1 MIIKWLL
8 FFSVVL
14 SCLHA
19 DVKMDAPKS
28 FTSGE
33 ALVFSIV
40 ANGETVTFPKIDSID
55 GFVVQNS
62 NTSKNISIINAQR
75 TQRIEKQFLLF
86 PNKDIT
92 IPSFKITI
100 DGKDYFTQEKHIAMR
115 KAVKTHDDN
124 FDFTLLSN
132 KQRLYT
138 GQSALLTFKFKHKNT
153 QQILDMAL
161 NTPDFSNFWVKQIGK
176 AQKVEEGNF
185 TTDILKYVVFP
196 QKSGVLVIPPASIS
210 VTLLDESV
218 NRYSFFGTPT
228 KIDKIYSNEL
238 KFEVKPL
245 PEGVSVVGDF
255 TMNDELSHTK
265 VNAGDALSYN
275 VEIKGCG
282 NIDDIKEFKLNIP
295 NATIYDNPAQ
305 KSFDFVNNEYCGSYK
320 KTFSIV
326 ANEDYEISSLLFSYF
341 DLKTKRVK
349 TVKTK
354 AHKVNVHANTQKSVT
369 LEKQPKVEPKSGQ
382 IKEQVVIDKR
392 SNIFFFLYGILFS
405 IFLFFVVKFIS
416 NKRKPK
422 KEIEKPLSK
431 KIKECKSTQ
440 ALLKLLIPYV
450 NINNSLDDIIFELE
464 KKRDVDVKIKKKEII
479 KIIESLNYKG

>member
-1 MIIKWLL
+1 MVTL
-8 FFSVVL
+8 FSVVL

-218 NRYSFFGTPT
+218 NRYSFL
-228 KIDKIYSNEL
+228 E
-238 KFEVKPL
+238 
-245 PEGVSVVGDF
+245 
-255 TMNDELSHTK
+255 HQ
-265 VNAGDALSYN
+265 
-275 VEIKGCG
+275 
-282 NIDDIKEFKLNIP
+282 
-295 NATIYDNPAQ
+295 Q
-305 KSFDFVNNEYCGSYK
+305 K
-320 KTFSIV
+320 
-326 ANEDYEISSLLFSYF
+326 
-341 DLKTKRVK
+341 
-349 TVKTK
+349 
-354 AHKVNVHANTQKSVT
+354 
-369 LEKQPKVEPKSGQ
+369 
-382 IKEQVVIDKR
+382 
-392 SNIFFFLYGILFS
+392 
-405 IFLFFVVKFIS
+405 
-416 NKRKPK
+416 
-422 KEIEKPLSK
+422 
-431 KIKECKSTQ
+431 
-440 ALLKLLIPYV
+440 
-450 NINNSLDDIIFELE
+450 
-464 KKRDVDVKIKKKEII
+464 
-479 KIIESLNYKG
+479 